1 MATGNSVHDEVKEQQ
16 QKLKGKPF
24 KEKWAYFWE
33 YYKIQTNVVIAV
45 LAFLMPAESLLAL
58 TLVFGAFAFADG
70 VFGLVAAVRNIR
82 GGDRWGWL
90 MFSGILGIATGVVVV
105 FSPFAATLVLATFLW
120 ASIAFWSVFSGALE
134 IAAAIRLRKEINGEI
149 WLILGGLLSVVLGV
163 VVTWMLLTRPV
174 ESFLALGWLIGF
186 YAAVFGVM
194 MILLGL
200 RLRKADRSDGAA
212 FDDAPPSAKA

>member
-1 MATGNSVHDEVKEQQ
+1 MCIRD
-16 QKLKGKPF
+16 
-24 KEKWAYFWE
+24 
-33 YYKIQTNVVIAV
+33 
-45 LAFLMPAESLLAL
+45 SL
-58 TLVFGAFAFADG
+58 TPSPMGE
-70 VFGLVAAVRNIR
+70 RHRRPHRPNIR

-105 FSPFAATLVLATFLW
+105 FSPFVATLVLATFLW

>member
-1 MATGNSVHDEVKEQQ
+1 M
-16 QKLKGKPF
+16 
-24 KEKWAYFWE
+24 
-33 YYKIQTNVVIAV
+33 
-45 LAFLMPAESLLAL
+45 
-58 TLVFGAFAFADG
+58 
-70 VFGLVAAVRNIR
+70 
-82 GGDRWGWL
+82 
-90 MFSGILGIATGVVVV
+90 
-105 FSPFAATLVLATFLW
+105 LATFLW

-149 WLILGGLLSVVLGV
+149 WLILSGLLSVVLGV

-200 RLRKADRSDGAA
+200 RLRKADRPNDGTIAGQ
-212 FDDAPPSAKA
+212 PRSAQM

>member
-1 MATGNSVHDEVKEQQ
+1 MALWCLWCILK
-16 QKLKGKPF
+16 KLM
-24 KEKWAYFWE
+24 
-33 YYKIQTNVVIAV
+33 AV
-45 LAFLMPAESLLAL
+45 
-58 TLVFGAFAFADG
+58 
-70 VFGLVAAVRNIR
+70 N
-82 GGDRWGWL
+82 
-90 MFSGILGIATGVVVV
+90 FSGLLGIATGIVVVI
-105 FSPFAATLVLATFLW
+105 SPFVATLVLATFLW

-149 WLILGGLLSVVLGV
+149 WLILSGLLSVVLGV

>member
-1 MATGNSVHDEVKEQQ
+1 MTHETNPIPGFCSLSKNW
-16 QKLKGKPF
+16 
-24 KEKWAYFWE
+24 WAF
-33 YYKIQTNVVIAV
+33 VLRGV
-45 LAFLMPAESLLAL
+45 LALVISVLAWFMPAEAVLTL

-70 VFGLVAAVRNIR
+70 VFGLIAAVRQMR
-82 GGDRWGWL
+82 EGERWGWL
-90 MFSGILGIATGVVVV
+90 AFSGILGILTGIVVIV
-105 FSPFAATLVLATFLW
+105 SPFVATLVLAVFLW
-120 ASIAFWSVFSGALE
+120 ASIAFWAVFSGALE

-149 WLILGGLLSVVLGV
+149 WLILSGLLSVVLGV

-186 YAAVFGVM
+186 YGAVFGVM

-212 FDDAPPSAKA
+212 FDDPPPSAKA

>member
-1 MATGNSVHDEVKEQQ
+1 MNINSLNPARDIEEMLCTLTRNWWLFILRGV
-16 QKLKGKPF
+16 L
-24 KEKWAYFWE
+24 AL
-33 YYKIQTNVVIAV
+33 IIAA

-58 TLVFGAFAFADG
+58 TLVFGTFSFADG
-70 VFGLVAAVRNIR
+70 VLGLISAIHNIR
-82 GGDRWGWL
+82 KGRRWGWL
-90 MFSGILGIATGVVVV
+90 MVSGLLGIATGIVVVI
-105 FSPFAATLVLATFLW
+105 SPFVATLVLATFLW

-149 WLILGGLLSVVLGV
+149 WLILSGLLSVVLGV